1 MKQIASR
8 RAFTLIE
15 LLVVIAII
23 AILAALLLPA
33 LASAKEKAKRTRC
46 LSNLKQLAVG
56 AIAYSMDYQ
65 DYVVQARD
73 IPGSSP
79 INYVQVCLNP
89 PGAGSAVLA
98 GLNVQTNGSSVW
110 TCPNRPG
117 FPLYEPSYP
126 QYDIG
131 YQYFGGIT
139 EWLNPAGRFKACS
152 PVKLS
157 LAKASWALAADC
169 VCKIDG
175 TWGRPNDPNDR
186 DDLIYSN
193 TPQHHGA
200 NSMLPIGGNEVFSD
214 GSARWIKFKQMY
226 YLTTWTTDG
235 SRIYYFAQDDLGACD
250 TPAIR
255 AQLAARP

>member
-1 MKQIASR
+1 MKQTASC

-33 LASAKEKAKRTRC
+33 LASAREKAKRTQC
-46 LSNLKQLAVG
+46 LSNLKQLAIG
-56 AIAYSMDYQ
+56 AISYAGDNK
-65 DYVVQARD
+65 DYVMQARD

-89 PGAGSAVLA
+89 PAVGSAVLA
-98 GLNVQTNGSSVW
+98 GLTVQTNGSSVW

-117 FPLYEPSYP
+117 LPLYEPDYP

-139 EWLNPAGRFKACS
+139 QWLNPAGRFTASS

-157 LAKASWALAADC
+157 LAKASWALGADC

-175 TWGRPNDPNDR
+175 SWGLPNDSASR
-186 DDLIYSN
+186 DDIIYSN
-193 TPQHHGA
+193 TPQHQGR
-200 NSMLPIGGNEVFSD
+200 NKLPVGGNEVFSD

-235 SRIYYFAQDDLGACD
+235 SRIYYFYQDDLGACD
-250 TPAIR
+250 APAIR